1 MNSFSNAYYDS
12 DKYMQ
17 STPDYASTTL
27 DSVIDSLRIDD
38 GSEFDGRK
46 PEWYPEAENWLY
58 LDPSGC
64 VRGPFPATVM
74 QQWYESNYFYP
85 QLLLRRVLD
94 TDFYTI
100 TDLLKKSGNI
110 LRPFLVNPST
120 YAVLDGH
127 ELSRGSPRVPN
138 EVLLGASAASPG
150 EGKGLSHL
158 SLDQLL
164 ASNVDPAEISTLIH
178 VLSRMKSSHADQN
191 SPSISQ
197 APAAAPAQG
206 PSRTYS
212 MPEYTY
218 GAYGLM
224 GDGNRAQWTG
234 SPIPQTASPGPWS
247 HSFTR
252 TATSSATGSP
262 KMAAPWTTWQAKPY
276 AWGPSLADGT
286 GQWSAEVD
294 PTRALLHSAAQRSA
308 SINNL
313 NAESDIHAVAP
324 QTVPSAEPPILEREP
339 VVPEMPQGD
348 HTLDAHHTQTKD
360 HAQGPPVQ
368 APEVPKARSTQ
379 KPAQEK
385 PANQRPKATATPTP
399 APAPDHAPAP
409 QTATADMPAEQPPV
423 SAVKSKRESAVI
435 PPPAEAHK
443 KAPTPA
449 PWATSTPSHRAN
461 LREIQDS
468 EERIRSV
475 RIERENALAAQI
487 TKNEAMRLQQQQ
499 QQQQQQTN
507 GPSASPARAW
517 GAPSSVPKQSLA
529 EIQREESRNIQNR
542 GTAAAPSSAAAIV
555 ASGTPSATSAVAA
568 VHGGRESPWKTV
580 GKNTTTSPNVQ
591 HVRTA
596 PKAQVIRPVT
606 QSSAT
611 HGAAAA
617 AAATAPPSE
626 VGDDDGW
633 FVKRPKQAPR
643 RDALS
648 QMNDYIPRPE
658 TANTAPP
665 ERRPTI
671 VSHNTGVNPR
681 APLQTNGASNEFV
694 EYCREQLR
702 GLRANVDNFLEM
714 LFSFPI
720 NPTPDV
726 IDLIAD
732 SVNATS
738 STIDGRRFAVDFVS
752 RRKLDAGI
760 RPSEKDELGEG
771 DFQVVKP
778 KSSRRRG

>member
-1 MNSFSNAYYDS
+1 MNSFSTAYYDS

-17 STPDYASTTL
+17 PTPDDVSTTL

-38 GSEFDGRK
+38 GSEFDSRK

-58 LDPSGC
+58 LDPSGR
-64 VRGPFPATVM
+64 VQGPFPATVM

-110 LRPFLVNPST
+110 LKPFLVNPSM

-127 ELSRGSPRVPN
+127 AMPRGSPRVPGA
-138 EVLLGASAASPG
+138 ELLGASAPSPG
-150 EGKGLSHL
+150 GGEGLGHL
-158 SLDQLL
+158 SVDQLL
-164 ASNVDPAEISTLIH
+164 ASNVDPAEVSTLIR
-178 VLSRMKSSHADQN
+178 VLSRAKPSDADQ
-191 SPSISQ
+191 SSQSISQ
-197 APAAAPAQG
+197 AAPAPAAAPAQG
-206 PSRTYS
+206 PPRTYS
-212 MPEYTY
+212 MPEY
-218 GAYGLM
+218 AYGGYGIM

-234 SPIPQTASPGPWS
+234 SPMPQTASPGPWS
-247 HSFTR
+247 RPFTR

-262 KMAAPWTTWQAKPY
+262 KMAAPWTTWQTNPY
-276 AWGPSLADGT
+276 AWGSSFADGT

-294 PTRALLHSAAQRSA
+294 PMRALLQSAAQRSA

-313 NAESDIHAVAP
+313 NGEPDIHTVAP
-324 QTVPSAEPPILEREP
+324 PTVPSAEHPMPERKP
-339 VVPEMPQGD
+339 AIPEMAQGV
-348 HTLDAHHTQTKD
+348 HTLDAHHTKTENHVQ
-360 HAQGPPVQ
+360 APPVQ
-368 APEVPKARSTQ
+368 APEDPKARSAQ

-385 PANQRPKATATPTP
+385 PANQRSKATAAPTP
-399 APAPDHAPAP
+399 APAPAP
-409 QTATADMPAEQPPV
+409 QPTTADIHAEQSPV
-423 SAVKSKRESAVI
+423 SATKSKRESAVI
-435 PPPAEAHK
+435 PPAAEAQK

-468 EERIRSV
+468 EERIRSIRV
-475 RIERENALAAQI
+475 EREKALAAQM
-487 TKNEAMRLQQQQ
+487 TKNEAVRLQQQQ
-499 QQQQQQTN
+499 QQQQQQAN

-542 GTAAAPSSAAAIV
+542 GPAAAPSSAAAIV
-555 ASGTPSATSAVAA
+555 ASGTPSATSAAA
-568 VHGGRESPWKTV
+568 VAHGGRESPWKTV
-580 GKNTTTSPNVQ
+580 GKSTTTSPNVQ

-596 PKAQVIRPVT
+596 PKPQVVRPVT
-606 QSSAT
+606 QSPAT
-611 HGAAAA
+611 HSAAA
-617 AAATAPPSE
+617 AAATPPSA
-626 VGDDDGW
+626 GDDDDGW

-671 VSHNTGVNPR
+671 VSVNTGVNTR